1 MLKRKETVNQIF
13 KKWQMQRVMRIQWT
27 REQKLE
33 FVELFKKYGNKSKA
47 AKEFESCY
55 KLKLN
60 SRTYNRWVTK
70 ESKIRDSK
78 HCTKKTGCGRK
89 AFYPEMEAKLYK
101 EFHDLR
107 EWY

>member
-1 MLKRKETVNQIF
+1 MADAESNENTSSKRK
-13 KKWQMQRVMRIQWT
+13 QWT

-47 AKEFESCY
+47 AKEFESRY

-60 SRTYNRWVTK
+60 SRTYNRWVTE

-78 HCTKKTGCGRK
+78 HRTRKTGCGRK
-89 AFYPEMEAKLYK
+89 DFYPEMVAKLYK
-101 EFHDLR
+101 EFHDL
-107 EWY
+107 